1 MKHEVVGWSGLVA
14 SMLFVGLAVGIS
26 WWQRLQL
33 ERRIVVAVVR
43 SLAQLLVV
51 GFGLV
56 AVVKPSTPLAWS
68 WLWVV
73 AIVGFAAVTV
83 TRRAPAIPGLLQVSL
98 VATGA
103 VAALNMAVIYGFG
116 IFPLEGRTLVP
127 VAGMTIGNAMNAGVV
142 AATRLAQVAADHRAE
157 IEARVALGLSGRE
170 ALRPF
175 LRQILRTA
183 IGPQIE
189 STAALGIVFLP
200 GAMTGLVLAGV
211 APLEAV
217 RTQLALM
224 YVILAGVAMTAMFTV
239 LGAARQVMTPD
250 DRLLTIARERD

>member
-1 MKHEVVGWSGLVA
+1 MSRDVVGWSGLAA
-14 SMLFVGLAVGIS
+14 SMVFVGLAIGIS
-26 WWQRLQL
+26 WSQRLQL
-33 ERRIVVAVVR
+33 ERRIAVAVGR
-43 SLAQLLVV
+43 SLVQLLVV
-51 GFGLV
+51 GVALV
-56 AVVKPSTPLAWS
+56 AVVKPSTPLVWS

-73 AIVGFAAVTV
+73 AIVGFAGITV
-83 TRRAPAIPGLLQVSL
+83 SRRAPAIPGLLQVSL
-98 VATGA
+98 ASTGI
-103 VAALNMAVIYGFG
+103 VAALNLAVIYGFG
-116 IFPLEGRTLVP
+116 IFTLEGRTLVP

-142 AATRLAQVAADHRAE
+142 GATRLAQVAADHRGE
-157 IEARVALGLSGRE
+157 IEARVALGLPGQE

-211 APLEAV
+211 GPLDAV

-224 YVILAGVAMTAMFTV
+224 YVILAGVAMTTMFTV
-239 LGAARQVMTPD
+239 LAAARRIMTPD
-250 DRLLTIARERD
+250 DRLLAVARERG

>member
-1 MKHEVVGWSGLVA
+1 VKNQVVGWSGLVV
-14 SMLFVGLAVGIS
+14 SMLFVGLAIGIS
-26 WWQRLQL
+26 YWQHLRL
-33 ERRIVVAVVR
+33 ERRIAIAVVR
-43 SLAQLLVV
+43 SLVQLLIV
-51 GFGLV
+51 GAALV
-56 AVVKPSTPLAWS
+56 IVVKPSTPLVWS

-73 AIVGFAAVTV
+73 AIVGFAGVTV
-83 TRRAPAIPGLLQVSL
+83 HRRAPAIPGLL
-98 VATGA
+98 A
-103 VAALNMAVIYGFG
+103 VALASNAIVASLNMAVIYGFG

-142 AATRLAQVAADHRAE
+142 GATRLAQVAADHRAE
-157 IEARVALGLSGRE
+157 IEARVALGLPGQE
-170 ALRPF
+170 AMRPF

-211 APLEAV
+211 APLDAV

-224 YVILAGVAMTAMFTV
+224 YVILAGVAMTTMFTV
-239 LGAARQVMTPD
+239 LGAARRLMTPD
-250 DRLLTIARERD
+250 DRLLVVARERE